1 MDKIAKVIGIA
12 SWGMF
17 SVGSVANF
25 QLKALKAY
33 SNGFDYKMQVL
44 KKKAVLQNFNRNK
57 VTKML
62 LEGYLI

>member
-1 MDKIAKVIGIA
+1 MDKIAKVVGIA

-25 QLKALKAY
+25 QLKALKA
-33 SNGFDYKMQVL
+33 FDYKMQVL